1 MITKT
6 GRQVQRVKTEAKLR
20 EQSISDAE
28 RCLPRKQ
35 RKHAFR
41 GTRARRSESR
51 CKRRVAPLPRR
62 QKVDA
67 IKGRSTSGSTRGNAR
82 THAFRLFHFFRL
94 SLLTNPHICA
104 KINCVKKIAELCN
117 GSTADSDS
125 VRLGSNPGS
134 AAKTKGRVFA
144 LPFVF
149 TVTPPKKPRKCAPH
163 LQALRKHPHRRR
175 LHPVAKQRF
184 RILCRSQLF

>member
-134 AAKTKGRVFA
+134 AARKKHICLQMCFFQLYSPCGEFYAQVRDMSFGRDMRFA
-144 LPFVF
+144 
-149 TVTPPKKPRKCAPH
+149 R
-163 LQALRKHPHRRR
+163 
-175 LHPVAKQRF
+175 
-184 RILCRSQLF
+184 